1 MQPWRVLVMR
11 YGNIYHNG
19 SVRRV
24 KVYANLFMN
33 HRIYPSFCLFATVPK
48 GIQCDNKANIHK
60 LTL

>member
-1 MQPWRVLVMR
+1 MR